1 MSRPAEEA
9 CVLVRLGR
17 LTVYYIIQLHEAEQ
31 HERDREREREALSR
45 SRYIEVVE
53 TFKYLGVTLDSRL
66 DWNPHVDHKV
76 KMAKRYLMMIHQGI
90 GTTWGPSPAIPLWLC
105 TGFVRPFLTYG
116 SVVWAQKTS
125 MVRVTNKLKK
135 VQQLGMLMVAP
146 MRSHTPT
153 TGQIEIILGVPPLD
167 LYIQFLAATTSNR
180 LNLQPIYQTVISKID
195 VSPTDGTKTSQPI

>member
-1 MSRPAEEA
+1 MR
-9 CVLVRLGR
+9 
-17 LTVYYIIQLHEAEQ
+17 
-31 HERDREREREALSR
+31 HERDREREREALSL

-180 LNLQPIYQTVISKID
+180 LNLQPLNWEGKKGSYIGHINWINAITTNLPNSDLQD
-195 VSPTDGTKTSQPI
+195 HVSPTDGTKTSQPI